1 MKPARMAVVTT
12 AHPWGDPRVFER
24 GVEACLAW
32 GLEVHLFAVPPASGV
47 PARSHPEGGR
57 LVVHPLPA
65 RPDRWRRFLGALGAA
80 WRVLRAGPL
89 PVVHFHD
96 PELLPAM
103 ALVALAR
110 PGTFILYDI
119 HEDLP
124 LQIASKAYLPPWARN
139 AIAILAAWALD
150 LASRLFH
157 GFAPATEAIARAWP
171 EGATRVVHNYP
182 KAHFLQIRAG
192 RPDPLRLLYTG
203 GLSRGRGLLVILEAL
218 REARRRRPGLHLDLA
233 GWILEAEVGEAVAA
247 AVAEGWCRLE
257 PRMPTEALAVY
268 SAGAGIGL
276 ATLLPQPNYLEAL
289 PTKIFEYMALGIPV
303 LASDVPL
310 WRALVED
317 SGAGRVVLPRPPELA
332 EAILA
337 MADDPHGLA
346 AMGRRGREA
355 CRTRYRWDVERG
367 HLRWHLARAG
377 ILPPAASLETCP

>member
-1 MKPARMAVVTT
+1 MRPARMAVVTT

-32 GLEVHLFAVPPASGV
+32 GLEVHLFAVPPSGSEV
-47 PARSHPEGGR
+47 PRPLPKGGV

-65 RPDRWRRFLGALGAA
+65 RPDRVRRFLGTLGAG
-80 WRVLRAGPL
+80 WRVLRAGPM

-110 PGTFILYDI
+110 PDTFFLYDI

-124 LQIASKAYLPPWARN
+124 LQIASKGYLPPWAR
-139 AIAILAAWALD
+139 ASIAILAAWALGM
-150 LASRLFH
+150 ASRLFH
-157 GFAPATEAIARAWP
+157 GFAPATEAIARTWP
-171 EGATRVVHNYP
+171 EGTTRVVHNYP
-182 KAHFLQIRAG
+182 KAHFLQILAP

-203 GLSRGRGLLVILEAL
+203 GLSRGRGLLLALEAL
-218 REARRRRPGLHLDLA
+218 RMARRRRPGLHLDLA

-257 PRMPTEALAVY
+257 PRLPTEALAAF

-310 WRALVED
+310 WRSLVEGN
-317 SGAGRVVLPRPPELA
+317 GAGHVVVPQVQDVA

-337 MADDPHGLA
+337 MADDPLGLA

-367 HLRWHLARAG
+367 NLRWHLARAG
-377 ILPPAASLETCP
+377 VLPPLVTQESRS